1 MINPASPSGPNPSSK
16 QQGSDLQAPLS
27 PYHPAALIATWLG
40 SGLLP
45 KIPGTWGSLAA
56 LPFAYALA
64 LLGGPWLLAG
74 AAVLIFAIGIW
85 ASEVYATRHG
95 LEDPGAVVVDEVAGQ
110 WLTLVPVALHLEYYL
125 LAFLLFRF
133 FDIVKPWPVSWA
145 DRKLKGGFGIMADD
159 VIAAL
164 YALCVLSAVLWF
176 LEQPIVS

>member
-1 MINPASPSGPNPSSK
+1 MIKPSSPSGPHPSTEP
-16 QQGSDLQAPLS
+16 QTPLS
-27 PYHPAALIATWLG
+27 PLHPAALIATWLG

-56 LPFAYALA
+56 LPFAYGLA
-64 LLGGPWLLAG
+64 LLGGPWLLAI
-74 AAVLIFAIGIW
+74 AAVLVFAIGVW
-85 ASEVYATRHG
+85 ASEVYARRHG

-159 VIAAL
+159 VIAAF
-164 YALCVLSAVLWF
+164 YALAVLGAVLWF